1 MPISERI
8 RSMPK
13 AIPASVK
20 SKYAS
25 APTEHRKMMLAIR
38 KSILEIVPDAQ
49 EVVSYGMPAFKYQGN
64 VVAGILNNSNY
75 VGYYPFSGSVLSV
88 LKKELR
94 NYTQTK
100 SALHVPLDK
109 GISKSL
115 IKKLIQVRISQ
126 CPVKSG
132 KIDVSKYEKLDGYW
146 KQIGLAAPARRGL
159 VDAKLIKLAD
169 LAKLTELEFG
179 KIHAIGPTARRI
191 VAKEMKKKKI
201 LFAKSSAKK
210 RS

>member
-8 RSMPK
+8 RAMPK

-49 EVVSYGMPAFKYQGN
+49 EVVSYGMPAFKYKGY

-132 KIDVSKYEKLDGYW
+132 KVDISKYEKLDGYW
-146 KQIGLAAPARRGL
+146 KEIGLAAPARRGL

-169 LAKLTELEFG
+169 LRKVTKFEFQ
-179 KIHAIGPTARRI
+179 KIHGIGKRANQLI
-191 VAKEMKKKKI
+191 MKEMRKSKI
-201 LFAKSSAKK
+201 TFNP
-210 RS
+210 R

>member
-8 RSMPK
+8 RAMSK

-64 VVAGILNNSNY
+64 IVAGILNNRNY
-75 VGYYPFSGSVLSV
+75 VGYYPFSGSVLST
-88 LKKELR
+88 LENELR

-132 KIDVSKYEKLDGYW
+132 IVDISKYEKLDGYW
-146 KQIGLAAPARRGL
+146 KQIGHAAPARRGL
-159 VDAKLIKLAD
+159 VDAKILKLAD

-179 KIHAIGPTARRI
+179 KIHAIGPTARKI
-191 VAKEMKKKKI
+191 VAKEMRKKRI
-201 LFAKSSAKK
+201 SFAKSLAKK

>member
-8 RSMPK
+8 RAMPK

-25 APTEHRKMMLAIR
+25 APLEHRKMMLAIR

-49 EVVSYGMPAFKYQGN
+49 EVVSYGMPAFKYKGN

-159 VDAKLIKLAD
+159 VDAKLLKLAD

-179 KIHAIGPTARRI
+179 KIHAIGPTARKI
-191 VAKEMKKKKI
+191 VAKEMRKKRI
-201 LFAKSSAKK
+201 SFAKSLAKK

>member
-1 MPISERI
+1 
-8 RSMPK
+8 
-13 AIPASVK
+13 
-20 SKYAS
+20 
-25 APTEHRKMMLAIR
+25 MLAIR

-49 EVVSYGMPAFKYQGN
+49 EVVSYGMPAFKYKGN

-159 VDAKLIKLAD
+159 VDAKLLKLAD

-179 KIHAIGPTARRI
+179 KIHAIGPTARKI
-191 VAKEMKKKKI
+191 VAKEMRKKRI
-201 LFAKSSAKK
+201 SFAKSLAKK

>member
-8 RSMPK
+8 RAMPK

-25 APTEHRKMMLAIR
+25 APPEHRKMMLAIR

-49 EVVSYGMPAFKYQGN
+49 EVVSYGMPAFKYKGN

-132 KIDVSKYEKLDGYW
+132 KIDAIKYEKLDGYW

-159 VDAKLIKLAD
+159 VDAKLLKLAD

-179 KIHAIGPTARRI
+179 KIHAIGPTARKI
-191 VAKEMKKKKI
+191 VAKEMRKKRI
-201 LFAKSSAKK
+201 SFAKSLAKK

>member
-8 RSMPK
+8 RAMPK

-25 APTEHRKMMLAIR
+25 APLEHRKMMLAIR

-49 EVVSYGMPAFKYQGN
+49 EVVSYGMPAFKYKGN

-146 KQIGLAAPARRGL
+146 KEIGLAAPARRGL

>member
-8 RSMPK
+8 RAMPK

-25 APTEHRKMMLAIR
+25 APLEHRKMMLAIR

-64 VVAGILNNSNY
+64 VVAGILNNRNY

-191 VAKEMKKKKI
+191 VEKEMKKKKI

>member
-8 RSMPK
+8 RAMPK

-25 APTEHRKMMLAIR
+25 APTKHRKMMLAIR

-49 EVVSYGMPAFKYQGN
+49 EVVSYGMPAFKYKGN

-132 KIDVSKYEKLDGYW
+132 KVDISKYEKLDGYW

-159 VDAKLIKLAD
+159 VDAKILKLAD

-179 KIHAIGPTARRI
+179 KIHAIGPTARKI

>member
-1 MPISERI
+1 
-8 RSMPK
+8 
-13 AIPASVK
+13 
-20 SKYAS
+20 
-25 APTEHRKMMLAIR
+25 MLAIR

-146 KQIGLAAPARRGL
+146 KQIGLAAPARRAL
-159 VDAKLIKLAD
+159 VDAKLLKLAD

-179 KIHAIGPTARRI
+179 KIHAIGPTARKI
-191 VAKEMKKKKI
+191 VAKEMRKKRI
-201 LFAKSSAKK
+201 SFAKSLAKK

>member
-8 RSMPK
+8 RAMPK

-25 APTEHRKMMLAIR
+25 APPEHRKMMLAIR

-132 KIDVSKYEKLDGYW
+132 IVDISKYEKLDGYW

-159 VDAKLIKLAD
+159 VDAKILKLAD

>member
-1 MPISERI
+1 MPISERT
-8 RSMPK
+8 RAMPK
-13 AIPASVK
+13 AIRASVK

-25 APTEHRKMMLAIR
+25 APPEHRKMMLAIR

-49 EVVSYGMPAFKYQGN
+49 EVVSYGMPAFKYKGN

-132 KIDVSKYEKLDGYW
+132 KVGISKYEKLDGYW

-159 VDAKLIKLAD
+159 VDAKILKLAD
-169 LAKLTELEFG
+169 LARLTELEFG

-201 LFAKSSAKK
+201 LFAKSSAEK

>member
-8 RSMPK
+8 RAMPK

-25 APTEHRKMMLAIR
+25 APLEHRKMMLAIR

-132 KIDVSKYEKLDGYW
+132 KVDISKYEKLDGYW
-146 KQIGLAAPARRGL
+146 KEIGLAAPARRGL

>member
-8 RSMPK
+8 RAMPK

-25 APTEHRKMMLAIR
+25 APPEHRKMMLAIR